1 MPTVRSND
9 AASQAALH
17 FKEEAMRE
25 TKTWILGVVAGLV
38 MTMGLIAALDSYMTR
53 VQSIADRPVVELEPV
68 TVTAD
73 RPQEQS
79 PTLADTQSKKPAS
92 L

>member
-1 MPTVRSND
+1 
-9 AASQAALH
+9 
-17 FKEEAMRE
+17 MRE
-25 TKTWILGVVAGLV
+25 TKTWILGIAAGLV

-53 VQSIADRPVVELEPV
+53 VQSIADRPVVEMEPV

-79 PTLADTQSKKPAS
+79 SPTLADTQSKPAS

>member
-1 MPTVRSND
+1 
-9 AASQAALH
+9 
-17 FKEEAMRE
+17 MRE
-25 TKTWILGVVAGLV
+25 TKTWILGAAAGLV

-53 VQSIADRPVVELEPV
+53 IQSVADHPVVQLEAV

-73 RPQEQS
+73 RPQHQS
-79 PTLADTQSKKPAS
+79 STLADSQSKPAS

>member
-1 MPTVRSND
+1 VRINE
-9 AASQAALH
+9 AAANAPPH
-17 FKEEAMRE
+17 FKEKAMRE
-25 TKTWILGVVAGLV
+25 TKTWILGVAGGLV

-53 VQSIADRPVVELEPV
+53 VQSIADRPVVELAPV

-73 RPQEQS
+73 RPQQQS
-79 PTLADTQSKKPAS
+79 STLADTQSKPAS

>member
-1 MPTVRSND
+1 
-9 AASQAALH
+9 
-17 FKEEAMRE
+17 MRE
-25 TKTWILGVVAGLV
+25 TKTWILGVAAGLV

-53 VQSIADRPVVELEPV
+53 VQSIADRPVVEMEPV

-73 RPQEQS
+73 RPQEQA
-79 PTLADTQSKKPAS
+79 PTLADTQSKPAS